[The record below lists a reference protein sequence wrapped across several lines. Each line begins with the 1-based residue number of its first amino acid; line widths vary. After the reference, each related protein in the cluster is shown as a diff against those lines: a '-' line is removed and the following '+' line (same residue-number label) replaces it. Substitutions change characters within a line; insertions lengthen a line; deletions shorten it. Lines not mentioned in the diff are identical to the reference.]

1 MDLTSRIKEFR
12 GRQNNLRSWFLTS
25 MLPQGIVLTGG
36 NRLTLLLIGQLILRQ
51 SRPFS
56 AITTEAEAL
65 GALKDLQPGLLVV
78 ASPLEEGDAISLCRK
93 ARQQQAKLKILLI
106 LDGQESRS
114 AFQEID
120 AQVDAVLHT
129 LDIGGDDY
137 PLVSAFMAIL
147 RAGRYRS
154 PSLRQPSQQEVT
166 DPPALE
172 QRGREPQLTPREQ
185 EVLELIGRGLSDR
198 QIATSLGLSYETAR
212 TYVKTVRRKLGSNNR
227 LAAPAWSWRRR
238 PGS

>member
-25 MLPQGIVLTGG
+25 MLPQGVVLTGG
-36 NRLTLLLIGQLILRQ
+36 NRLTLLLMGQLILRQ

-106 LDGQESRS
+106 LDGQESSS

-120 AQVDAVLHT
+120 AKVDAVLHT
-129 LDIGGDDY
+129 LDIGGDYY

-154 PSLRQPSQQEVT
+154 PSLRQPSQQ
-166 DPPALE
+166 
-172 QRGREPQLTPREQ
+172 
-185 EVLELIGRGLSDR
+185 
-198 QIATSLGLSYETAR
+198 
-212 TYVKTVRRKLGSNNR
+212 
-227 LAAPAWSWRRR
+227 
-238 PGS
+238 